1 MNNLEMQINAL
12 LKELENLI
20 QNNTYKKEI
29 DLKRKELDDKLK
41 EYLKDIN

>member
-20 QNNTYKKEI
+20 QNNTDKKEI